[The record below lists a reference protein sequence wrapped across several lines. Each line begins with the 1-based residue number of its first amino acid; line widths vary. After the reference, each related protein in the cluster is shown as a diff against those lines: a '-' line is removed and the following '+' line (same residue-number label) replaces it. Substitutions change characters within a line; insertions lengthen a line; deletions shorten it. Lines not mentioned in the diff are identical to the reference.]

1 MCHRHTPLSWKVDH
15 WSMITSNCLSHI
27 SVNSPQI
34 ISSSTCPKQN
44 SHLHSSAAHW
54 HHNSPR
60 ILAVPLPPLL
70 VSSQSPSLPTSI
82 PSSVS
87 PLVLTSFQQISV
99 FLFKC
104 HIGEGCEQTPN
115 QDWLSSVPTRPLL
128 TLTQPNNQDVL
139 TLDHHVL
146 RAKGT
151 DGVEL
156 L

>member
-1 MCHRHTPLSWKVDH
+1 MCHRHTPLSWNVDH

-44 SHLHSSAAHW
+44 SHLHSSAASPVQRVSAHW

-82 PSSVS
+82 LSSVS
-87 PLVLTSFQQISV
+87 PLMLTSFRQVSV
-99 FLFKC
+99 SLFKF
-104 HIGEGCEQTPN
+104 HVGEGCEQTPN
-115 QDWLSSVPTRPLL
+115 QDWLSSVPTRPLP
-128 TLTQPNNQDVL
+128 TLTQPNNQCID
-139 TLDHHVL
+139 T
-146 RAKGT
+146 GPPCS
-151 DGVEL
+151 
-156 L
+156 